1 MTAVLRAHEH
11 IDAHWGEH
19 LERVRAFLR
28 QPSISADG
36 TGIADM
42 VDLLAARL
50 REIGATVEVIPTAG
64 HPVVSGELP
73 GRGPHTLL
81 LYGMYDVQPVAGEE
95 WEADPFGAE
104 ILNRPPHGPCVI
116 ARGAAN
122 TKGPLA
128 GMLNALESVRA
139 VAGDLPLAVKFLIE
153 GEEELG
159 SRHLPGIVAAHRDRL
174 RADAGFFPMYRQD
187 VTGKPIVH
195 LGCKGVVFCELIAR
209 GGEWGGPVSA
219 AVHGSRGVWFHN
231 PAWWLV
237 HALGTMLSPDQTRVL
252 VDGFADGGLE
262 PDGED
267 EALLA
272 ALEVTL
278 DPQAQLTEFGVRR
291 FKYDLQG
298 TALLRKYLFE
308 PTINIDG
315 LQGGHAGAGDKSV
328 IPPLASAK
336 FDCRLVRGMR
346 SERVTA
352 ALRRHLDEHGFAH
365 VELRVHDAY
374 PAARTSVRAPIV
386 QALLETYR
394 TFGTRPEVW
403 PSIASSMP
411 LYLFTDLLGL
421 HMVSGGL
428 GHGGRAHAANEYA
441 TVAGMRLF
449 EKSMAT
455 LFYALAD
462 RLVAAGPPSGVR
474 A

>member
-1 MTAVLRAHEH
+1 MTTAGKIHAH
-11 IDAHWGEH
+11 IDSHRDEH

-36 TGIADM
+36 TGIPEM
-42 VDLLAARL
+42 VQLLVARL
-50 REIGATVEVIPTAG
+50 REVGAEAEVIPTPG
-64 HPVVSGELP
+64 HPVVYGELP
-73 GRGPHTLL
+73 GHGPGTLL

-95 WEADPFGAE
+95 WDVDPFSAAIE
-104 ILNRPPHGPCVI
+104 DLPPHGPCLV
-116 ARGAAN
+116 ARGAVN

-139 VAGDLPLAVKFLIE
+139 VAGAPPLTIKFLIE

-159 SRHLPGIVAAHRDRL
+159 SRHLPGVVTALRERL

-195 LGCKGVVFCELIAR
+195 LGCKGVAFCELVAR

-237 HALGTMLSPDQTRVL
+237 HALATLLSPDQTRVL
-252 VDGFADGGLE
+252 VEGFSDGALP
-262 PDGED
+262 PDEED
-267 EALLA
+267 EVLLA
-272 ALEVTL
+272 ALEATF
-278 DPQAQLTEFGVRR
+278 DARAQLRESGIQR

-298 TALLRKYLFE
+298 TALLRNYLFE

-315 LQGGHAGAGDKSV
+315 LLGGYVGVGDKSV
-328 IPPLASAK
+328 IPPVAAAK
-336 FDCRLVRGMR
+336 FDCRLVRRMR
-346 SERVTA
+346 PERVAA
-352 ALRRHLDEHGFAH
+352 ALRRHLDQHGFAH
-365 VELRVHDAY
+365 LELRVSDAY
-374 PAARTSVRAPIV
+374 PTARTSVRAPIV

-394 TFGTRPEVW
+394 TFGTDPEVW

-411 LYLFTDLLGL
+411 LYLFTEVLGL
-421 HMVSGGL
+421 DMVSGGL

-441 TVAGMRLF
+441 SVAGAHLF
-449 EKSMAT
+449 EKSIAT
-455 LFYALAD
+455 LFYVLAD
-462 RLVAAGPPSGVR
+462 RLVAARSSSGVR
-474 A
+474 Q